1 MSELQKALLAIGCG
15 VIVVVYVYGWWQQR
29 KYRQKFG
36 AAFKSGHAD
45 ALYQESPARSLS
57 EPEGESQLGGQPA
70 EPVVEHFVS
79 VAEAAIEP
87 PAVDEIAPEGHAA
100 ATPAEATLNEATLNE
115 ASPDEESQLVDEASE
130 EAARDEAEGKEPP
143 SEEESPA
150 EAAPEAAAQDENCA
164 LLDIRSD
171 FIIQLALAEPSPASA
186 LAGLWQ
192 RKFDFG
198 KPVMVCGLTLGA
210 ASGGPRWER
219 AVAEGTMLYSRFRVA
234 LQLVDR
240 GGAISP
246 AKLAD
251 FRDLVLG
258 IARHIKADANVPD
271 VPQTHQNAL
280 ELDAFC
286 ADVDQMVGVNLVVPG
301 ERLLSGTRIAEAAAL
316 QGLTLEADGAFHLLG
331 AHGHSLFSLINIDS
345 MPFQHHTLANHTTRG
360 LTLLLDVPRVE
371 SPAVQFDRML
381 VAAHG
386 LARELQLNLVDDH
399 RVVLSETGLA
409 RIREQIVAV
418 EAKMRDHAIAP
429 GSAQARRLF
438 A

>member
-1 MSELQKALLAIGCG
+1 MSELQKALLAIGFG
-15 VIVVVYVYGWWQQR
+15 VIVAVYVYGWWQQR

-36 AAFKSGHAD
+36 AAFKSSHAD
-45 ALYQESPARSLS
+45 ALYQESPARPL
-57 EPEGESQLGGQPA
+57 PELDDERELQEA
-70 EPVVEHFVS
+70 AVEHFVS
-79 VAEAAIEP
+79 VAEETVEP
-87 PAVDEIAPEGHAA
+87 VAA
-100 ATPAEATLNEATLNE
+100 AVEPTSEEQASAETAVEEPEFDEETTEEQPLEEETPAET
-115 ASPDEESQLVDEASE
+115 
-130 EAARDEAEGKEPP
+130 
-143 SEEESPA
+143 
-150 EAAPEAAAQDENCA
+150 APVAQDENCA
-164 LLDIRSD
+164 LLDLRSD
-171 FIIQLALAEPSPASA
+171 FIVELSLAEPSPASA

-198 KPVMVCGLTLGA
+198 KPVLVCGLTLGT
-210 ASGGPRWER
+210 ASAGPRWER
-219 AVAEGTMLYSRFRVA
+219 AVAEGAMLYSRFRIA

-246 AKLAD
+246 AKLGD

-258 IARHIKADANVPD
+258 IAARIKADANVPD

-301 ERLLSGTRIAEAAAL
+301 ERLLSGSRIAEAAAL

-331 AHGHSLFSLINIDS
+331 AHGHSLFSLINMNS
-345 MPFQHHTLANHTTRG
+345 MPFQHHTLATHTTRG
-360 LTLLLDVPRVE
+360 LTLLLDVPRVD

-381 VAAHG
+381 AAAHG

-399 RVVLSETGLA
+399 RVVLTEIGLV
-409 RIREQIVAV
+409 RIRDQIVAV
-418 EAKMRDHAIAP
+418 EAKMCEHGIAP

>member
-1 MSELQKALLAIGCG
+1 MSELQTALLAIGFG
-15 VIVVVYVYGWWQQR
+15 VIVAVYVYGWWQQR

-36 AAFKSGHAD
+36 AAFKSSHAD
-45 ALYQESPARSLS
+45 ALYRESPARPLPELAN
-57 EPEGESQLGGQPA
+57 EPELPVPA
-70 EPVVEHFVS
+70 AAVEHFVS
-79 VAEAAIEP
+79 AEDEAVEPVAET
-87 PAVDEIAPEGHAA
+87 VDELAPEE
-100 ATPAEATLNEATLNE
+100 P
-115 ASPDEESQLVDEASE
+115 ASPASAETQAEEPSFDEEMPEEQPSE
-130 EAARDEAEGKEPP
+130 EAA
-143 SEEESPA
+143 
-150 EAAPEAAAQDENCA
+150 PEDVATETETDRVVAQDESCA
-164 LLDIRSD
+164 LLDLRSD
-171 FIIQLALAEPSPASA
+171 FIVELNLAEPSPASA

-198 KPVMVCGLTLGA
+198 KPVLVCGLTLGTV
-210 ASGGPRWER
+210 SSGPRWER
-219 AVAEGTMLYSRFRVA
+219 AVAEGAMLYSRFRVA

-316 QGLTLEADGAFHLLG
+316 QGLTLEADGAFHVLG
-331 AHGHSLFSLINIDS
+331 VHGHSLFSLINIDS
-345 MPFQHHTLANHTTRG
+345 MPFQHHTLVTHTTRG
-360 LTLLLDVPRVE
+360 LTLLLDVPRVD

-409 RIREQIVAV
+409 RIRDQIVGV
-418 EAKMRDHAIAP
+418 EAKMCDHGIAP

>member
-1 MSELQKALLAIGCG
+1 MSELQAALLAIGSG
-15 VIVVVYVYGWWQQR
+15 VIVAVYVYGWWQQR

-36 AAFKSGHAD
+36 AAFKSSHAD
-45 ALYQESPARSLS
+45 ALYREDSARPLPEADD
-57 EPEGESQLGGQPA
+57 EPEAPTQPV
-70 EPVVEHFVS
+70 PVEHYAEIADEVPA
-79 VAEAAIEP
+79 AEADVSATGDRPSAAFEEVEP
-87 PAVDEIAPEGHAA
+87 RLEEPAF
-100 ATPAEATLNEATLNE
+100 
-115 ASPDEESQLVDEASE
+115 DEADESTSGE
-130 EAARDEAEGKEPP
+130 EAA
-143 SEEESPA
+143 ESV
-150 EAAPEAAAQDENCA
+150 APEPVPVLDENCA
-164 LLDIRSD
+164 LLDLRSD
-171 FIIQLALAEPSPASA
+171 FIVELQLDEPSPASA

-198 KPVMVCGLTLGA
+198 KPVQVCGLTLTG
-210 ASGGPRWER
+210 SSSGPRWER
-219 AVAEGTMLYSRFRVA
+219 AVAEGAMLYSRFRIA

-240 GGAISP
+240 GGAISA

-258 IARHIKADANVPD
+258 IAARIKADASVPD
-271 VPQTHQNAL
+271 VQQTHQDAL

-301 ERLLSGTRIAEAAAL
+301 ERLLSGSRIAEAAAM
-316 QGLTLEADGAFHLLG
+316 QGMTLEADGAFHLLG
-331 AHGHSLFSLINIDS
+331 AHGHSLFGLINQDS
-345 MPFQHHTLANHTTRG
+345 MPFQHHTLPTHTTRG
-360 LTLLLDVPRVE
+360 LTLLLDVPRID

-381 VAAHG
+381 AVAHG

-399 RVVLSETGLA
+399 RVVLTETGLA

-418 EAKMRDHAIAP
+418 EDRMREQGIAP

>member
-1 MSELQKALLAIGCG
+1 MSELQTALLAIGFG
-15 VIVVVYVYGWWQQR
+15 VIVAVYVYGWWQQR

-36 AAFKSGHAD
+36 AAFKSAHAD
-45 ALYQESPARSLS
+45 ALYQESPARPLPELADEPEALLS
-57 EPEGESQLGGQPA
+57 ERPAAPVTEHFVNIAEEAA
-70 EPVVEHFVS
+70 EPVVAEVGEPAAEESSFEETQAEEQAFDEDMTEEPTQEES
-79 VAEAAIEP
+79 VAEPEV
-87 PAVDEIAPEGHAA
+87 PAP
-100 ATPAEATLNEATLNE
+100 
-115 ASPDEESQLVDEASE
+115 
-130 EAARDEAEGKEPP
+130 
-143 SEEESPA
+143 
-150 EAAPEAAAQDENCA
+150 QDENCA
-164 LLDIRSD
+164 QLDLRSD
-171 FIIQLALAEPSPASA
+171 FIVELNLAEPSPASA
-186 LAGLWQ
+186 LSGLWQ

-198 KPVMVCGLTLGA
+198 KPVLVCGLTLA
-210 ASGGPRWER
+210 GPSSVARWER
-219 AVAEGTMLYSRFRVA
+219 AVAEGTMLYSRFRIA

-240 GGAISP
+240 GGAVSA

-258 IARHIKADANVPD
+258 IAARIKADANVPD
-271 VPQTHQNAL
+271 VPQTQQNAV
-280 ELDAFC
+280 ELDGFC

-399 RVVLSETGLA
+399 RVVLTDAGLA
-409 RIREQIVAV
+409 RIREQIVEVA
-418 EAKMRDHAIAP
+418 AKMVDHGIAP

>member
-1 MSELQKALLAIGCG
+1 MSELQTALLAIGFG
-15 VIVVVYVYGWWQQR
+15 VIVAVYVYGWWQQR

-36 AAFKSGHAD
+36 AAFKSAHAD
-45 ALYQESPARSLS
+45 ALYQESPARSLPELED
-57 EPEGESQLGGQPA
+57 EPEALLSEQPAAPVTEHFVNIAEEVA
-70 EPVVEHFVS
+70 EPVVAEVGEPASEESSSAETRAEDEAFDEDMAEEQAPEES
-79 VAEAAIEP
+79 VAE
-87 PAVDEIAPEGHAA
+87 
-100 ATPAEATLNEATLNE
+100 
-115 ASPDEESQLVDEASE
+115 
-130 EAARDEAEGKEPP
+130 
-143 SEEESPA
+143 
-150 EAAPEAAAQDENCA
+150 PEAPAPQDENCA
-164 LLDIRSD
+164 QLDLRSD
-171 FIIQLALAEPSPASA
+171 FIVELNLAEPSPASA
-186 LAGLWQ
+186 LSGLWQ

-198 KPVMVCGLTLGA
+198 KPVMVCGLTL
-210 ASGGPRWER
+210 ASASSGPRWER
-219 AVAEGTMLYSRFRVA
+219 AVAEGTMLYSRFRIA

-240 GGAISP
+240 GGAVSA

-258 IARHIKADANVPD
+258 IAARIKADANVPD
-271 VPQTHQNAL
+271 VQQTHQNAV

-316 QGLTLEADGAFHLLG
+316 QGLTLEADGAFHLIG

-381 VAAHG
+381 DAAHG

-399 RVVLSETGLA
+399 RVVLTDSGLA
-409 RIREQIVAV
+409 RIREQIVGV
-418 EAKMRDHAIAP
+418 EAQMSDSGIAP
-429 GSAQARRLF
+429 GGAQARRLF

>member
-1 MSELQKALLAIGCG
+1 MSELQTALLAIGFG
-15 VIVVVYVYGWWQQR
+15 VIVAVYVYGWWQQR

-36 AAFKSGHAD
+36 AAFKSAHAD
-45 ALYQESPARSLS
+45 ALYRESPARPSPELEE
-57 EPEGESQLGGQPA
+57 EPEALLPERSSA
-70 EPVVEHFVS
+70 PVTEHFVNIAEATVTVEAVEPASEESLPAETLEEEQVFDEGEAEEPSQEES
-79 VAEAAIEP
+79 VAEPEV
-87 PAVDEIAPEGHAA
+87 PAP
-100 ATPAEATLNEATLNE
+100 
-115 ASPDEESQLVDEASE
+115 
-130 EAARDEAEGKEPP
+130 
-143 SEEESPA
+143 
-150 EAAPEAAAQDENCA
+150 QDESCA
-164 LLDIRSD
+164 QLDLRSD
-171 FIIQLALAEPSPASA
+171 FIIELNLAEPSPASA
-186 LAGLWQ
+186 LSGLWQ

-198 KPVMVCGLTLGA
+198 KPVQVCGLTLGT
-210 ASGGPRWER
+210 ASAGPRWER
-219 AVAEGTMLYSRFRVA
+219 AVAEGTSLYSRFRIA

-240 GGAISP
+240 GGAVSG

-258 IARHIKADANVPD
+258 IAARIKADANVPD
-271 VPQTHQNAL
+271 VQQTQQNAV

-316 QGLTLEADGAFHLLG
+316 HGLTLEADGAFHLIG

-345 MPFQHHTLANHTTRG
+345 MPFQHHTLANHVTRG

-381 VAAHG
+381 AAAHG

-399 RVVLSETGLA
+399 RVVLTDAGLA
-409 RIREQIVAV
+409 RIREQIVGV
-418 EAKMRDHAIAP
+418 EAQMSDSGIAP
-429 GSAQARRLF
+429 GGAQARRLF

>member
-1 MSELQKALLAIGCG
+1 MSELQKALLAIGFG
-15 VIVVVYVYGWWQQR
+15 VIVAVYVYGWWQQR

-36 AAFKSGHAD
+36 AAFKSSHAD
-45 ALYQESPARSLS
+45 ALYQESPARPLPELVDEPKVLS
-57 EPEGESQLGGQPA
+57 PEPASA
-70 EPVVEHFVS
+70 VEHFVKIEE
-79 VAEAAIEP
+79 EAVEP
-87 PAVDEIAPEGHAA
+87 VAA
-100 ATPAEATLNEATLNE
+100 AVEPAFDEQTSAETSVEEPAFDEEAT
-115 ASPDEESQLVDEASE
+115 EEQSLE
-130 EAARDEAEGKEPP
+130 EAP
-143 SEEESPA
+143 PA
-150 EAAPEAAAQDENCA
+150 EAAPVAQDENCA
-164 LLDIRSD
+164 LLDLRSD
-171 FIIQLALAEPSPASA
+171 FIVELALAEPSPASA

-198 KPVMVCGLTLGA
+198 KPVLVCGLTLN
-210 ASGGPRWER
+210 SPRWER
-219 AVAEGTMLYSRFRVA
+219 AVAEGATLYSRFRIAV
-234 LQLVDR
+234 QLVDR

-258 IARHIKADANVPD
+258 IAARIKADANVPD
-271 VPQTHQNAL
+271 VPQMHQNAL

-301 ERLLSGTRIAEAAAL
+301 ERLLSGTRIAEAAAM

-331 AHGHSLFSLINIDS
+331 AHGHSLFSLINMNS
-345 MPFQHHTLANHTTRG
+345 MPFQHHTLATHTTRG
-360 LTLLLDVPRVE
+360 LTLLLDVPRVD

-381 VAAHG
+381 AAAHG

-409 RIREQIVAV
+409 RIRDQIIDVD
-418 EAKMRDHAIAP
+418 AKMCEHGIAP

>member
-1 MSELQKALLAIGCG
+1 MALLAIGFG
-15 VIVVVYVYGWWQQR
+15 VIVAVYVYGWWQQR
-29 KYRQKFG
+29 RYRQKFG
-36 AAFKSGHAD
+36 AAFKSSHAD
-45 ALYQESPARSLS
+45 ALYQESPARPLPELDD
-57 EPEGESQLGGQPA
+57 EPKASSPESVPA
-70 EPVVEHFVS
+70 VEHFVKVEEETVEP
-79 VAEAAIEP
+79 VAAEP
-87 PAVDEIAPEGHAA
+87 ASGEQASAETPDEEPVLDEQATEEQPLEEEEEEE
-100 ATPAEATLNEATLNE
+100 TPAEPMPVT
-115 ASPDEESQLVDEASE
+115 
-130 EAARDEAEGKEPP
+130 
-143 SEEESPA
+143 
-150 EAAPEAAAQDENCA
+150 QDENCA
-164 LLDIRSD
+164 LLDLRSD
-171 FIIQLALAEPSPASA
+171 FIVELNLAEPSPASA

-198 KPVMVCGLTLGA
+198 KPVLVCGLTLGT
-210 ASGGPRWER
+210 ASAGPRWER
-219 AVAEGTMLYSRFRVA
+219 AVAEGATLYSRFRIAV
-234 LQLVDR
+234 QLVDR

-258 IARHIKADANVPD
+258 IAGRIKADTNVPD

-331 AHGHSLFSLINIDS
+331 AHGHSLFSLINMNS
-345 MPFQHHTLANHTTRG
+345 MPFQHHTLATHTTRG
-360 LTLLLDVPRVE
+360 LTLLLDVPRVD

-381 VAAHG
+381 AAAHE

-418 EAKMRDHAIAP
+418 EAKMCEHGIAP